1 MASKVSTRT
10 WISVFAVSAALF
22 CPMISRA
29 SGGRHLGPTDQPPS
43 GQQGPAQ
50 SGYGR
55 ATIYRSGELPKTP
68 GEPSDPAKSDVA
80 PKPRQPGKKPTGPAL
95 PVIIQGV
102 PHRFHLHYSQTA
114 C

>member
-10 WISVFAVSAALF
+10 WLSVFAVSAALGWS
-22 CPMISRA
+22 ITARA
-29 SGGRHLGPTDQPPS
+29 SGARHLGPNDQPPS

-50 SGYGR
+50 ASYGR
-55 ATIYRSGELPKTP
+55 ATIYRSGELPKPP
-68 GEPSDPAKSDVA
+68 GEPGEPAKSDVA
-80 PKPRQPGKKPTGPAL
+80 PVPRQPGKKATGPEL

>member
-1 MASKVSTRT
+1 MKSYENSRH
-10 WISVFAVSAALF
+10 WLSLFIVSAAL
-22 CPMISRA
+22 CWPMIARA
-29 SGGRHLGPTDQPPS
+29 SGGRHVGPSDQPPS

-55 ATIYRSGELPKTP
+55 ATIYRAGELPK
-68 GEPSDPAKSDVA
+68 PSGQPNERAKAEVA
-80 PKPRQPGKKPTGPAL
+80 PLRRKPGMKATGAPL

>member
-1 MASKVSTRT
+1 MASKVNTRS
-10 WISVFAVSAALF
+10 WLSVFACSAAV
-22 CPMISRA
+22 CWPMIARA
-29 SGGRHLGPTDQPPS
+29 SGGRHVGPSDQPPS

-55 ATIYRSGELPKTP
+55 ATIYRAGELPKLT
-68 GEPSDPAKSDVA
+68 GQPSERAKADVA
-80 PKPRQPGKKPTGPAL
+80 PSPRKPGTKATGAPL

-102 PHRFHLHYSQTA
+102 PHRFRLHYSQTA

>member
-1 MASKVSTRT
+1 MASKVSTHA
-10 WISVFAVSAALF
+10 WLSVFAVSAALG
-22 CPMISRA
+22 CPMPARA
-29 SGGRHLGPTDQPPS
+29 SGGRHLGPSDQPPT

-55 ATIYRSGELPKTP
+55 ATIYRSGELPKPP
-68 GEPSDPAKSDVA
+68 GEPGEPAKPDVA
-80 PKPRQPGKKPTGPAL
+80 PVPRQPGKKATGPAL

-102 PHRFHLHYSQTA
+102 PHRFRLHYSQTA